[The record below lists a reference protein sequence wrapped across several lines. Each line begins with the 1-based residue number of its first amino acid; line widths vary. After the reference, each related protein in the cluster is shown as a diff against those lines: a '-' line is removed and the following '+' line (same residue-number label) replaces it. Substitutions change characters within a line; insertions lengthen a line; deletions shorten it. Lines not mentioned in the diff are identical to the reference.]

1 MALQECPNCDSG
13 KFPYILTDNMGC
25 SCGYVCEDCVEE
37 KKKKYNPAIFKQDNT
52 EARQNAMECGESIEP
67 DDDMEFQFRNPE
79 HFKM

>member
-1 MALQECPNCDSG
+1 MALDKCPNCESG

-25 SCGYVCEDCVEE
+25 SCGYVCEDCEEE

-67 DDDMEFQFRNPE
+67 DD
-79 HFKM
+79 

>member
-25 SCGYVCEDCVEE
+25 SCGYVCEDCEEE
-37 KKKKYNPAIFKQDNT
+37 KKKNYNPAIFKQDNT

-67 DDDMEFQFRNPE
+67 DE
-79 HFKM
+79 

>member
-25 SCGYVCEDCVEE
+25 SCGYVCEDCEEE
-37 KKKKYNPAIFKQDNT
+37 KKKSYNPAIFKQDNT

-67 DDDMEFQFRNPE
+67 DE
-79 HFKM
+79 